1 MHRCTVHKKSVKSCG
16 YCLYTVHK
24 QCRLGER
31 RKKKKKKKNAT
42 NATWIQT
49 QPKQI
54 KRRESLKKNRSQAP
68 K

>member
-31 RKKKKKKKNAT
+31 RKKKKKKKKKNAT
-42 NATWIQT
+42 NAT
-49 QPKQI
+49 
-54 KRRESLKKNRSQAP
+54 
-68 K
+68 